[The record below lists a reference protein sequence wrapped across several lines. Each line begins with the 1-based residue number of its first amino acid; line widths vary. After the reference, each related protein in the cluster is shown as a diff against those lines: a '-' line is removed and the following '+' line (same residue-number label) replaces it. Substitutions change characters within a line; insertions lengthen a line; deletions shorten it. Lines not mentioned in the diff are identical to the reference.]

1 MTIDKFSWGYRRRAN
16 INDYL
21 TLKDITKVI
30 ATTVRSVKQGSLW
43 IPLDQTI
50 ITAEIGSYTVNSTYI
65 FGCSSVD
72 LDIYSICLSVCAYLQ
87 ARYKLPGMLV

>member
-50 ITAEIGSYTVNSTYI
+50 ITAEIGS
-65 FGCSSVD
+65 
-72 LDIYSICLSVCAYLQ
+72 
-87 ARYKLPGMLV
+87 

>member
-30 ATTVRSVKQGSLW
+30 ATTVRSVKQGSLL

-50 ITAEIGSYTVNSTYI
+50 ITAEIGNYTSYV

-72 LDIYSICLSVCAYLQ
+72 LDIYNICLSVCAYLQ